1 MTKRIANLRAT
12 VDLLREY
19 HAEKDKLNE
28 RGHPATEADLE
39 RVRGELAKAVHKIK
53 RERKSV

>member
-1 MTKRIANLRAT
+1 MNQRLSNLRAV

-19 HAEKDKLNE
+19 HAAKDKLNE

-39 RVRGELAKAVHKIK
+39 RVRGELAKAVHQIK